1 MSTTTAA
8 QPGGCC
14 VLFLLGYI
22 VRVDLDQGMVEL
34 GSVRDRE
41 EY

>member
-1 MSTTTAA
+1 MRHQMPQSAA
-8 QPGGCC
+8 
-14 VLFLLGYI
+14 VFVFLLGYI